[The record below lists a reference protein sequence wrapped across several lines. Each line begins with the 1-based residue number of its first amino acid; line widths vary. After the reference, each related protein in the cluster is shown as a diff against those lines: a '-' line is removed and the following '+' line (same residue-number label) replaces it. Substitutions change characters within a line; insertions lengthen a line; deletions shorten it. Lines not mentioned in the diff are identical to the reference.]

1 MTKRITGKLRT
12 QYINEWLEG
21 VENPDVEVKP
31 MRDEGRFIVRYKNTQ
46 NGTADQN
53 VTEPSSEAPAEIEAA
68 DTNSNNQPVE
78 VVAKGPDENKPTAQ
92 SDEEEGNNNEILT
105 QIFNQLRIINEERHA
120 KQLRKEQKKELQHAI
135 RKEFVRHRVLVEDPD
150 PRPEPVG
157 RWPASNSVGE
167 PVYIDRTL
175 PEANA
180 RVPRTPVRMRRRLNL
195 LNK

>member
-78 VVAKGPDENKPTAQ
+78 TTAKVPDENKPTAQ
-92 SDEEEGNNNEILT
+92 SDEDEGNNNEILT

-150 PRPEPVG
+150 PRPEP
-157 RWPASNSVGE
+157 E
-167 PVYIDRTL
+167 PVYID
-175 PEANA
+175 
-180 RVPRTPVRMRRRLNL
+180 RTPVRMRRRLNL

>member
-78 VVAKGPDENKPTAQ
+78 NKPTAQ
-92 SDEEEGNNNEILT
+92 SVESDEVGDEGNNNEILT

-150 PRPEPVG
+150 PRPEP
-157 RWPASNSVGE
+157 E
-167 PVYIDRTL
+167 PVYIDRT
-175 PEANA
+175 PI
-180 RVPRTPVRMRRRLNL
+180 RMRRRLNL

>member
-78 VVAKGPDENKPTAQ
+78 VVAKVGDENKPTAQ
-92 SDEEEGNNNEILT
+92 SDEDEGNNNEILT

-150 PRPEPVG
+150 PRPEP
-157 RWPASNSVGE
+157 E
-167 PVYIDRTL
+167 PVYID
-175 PEANA
+175 
-180 RVPRTPVRMRRRLNL
+180 RTPVRMRRRLNL

>member
-78 VVAKGPDENKPTAQ
+78 TVVKAPEENKPTAQ
-92 SDEEEGNNNEILT
+92 SDEVRQRRASDEVGDEGNNNEILT

-150 PRPEPVG
+150 PRPEP
-157 RWPASNSVGE
+157 E
-167 PVYIDRTL
+167 PVYID
-175 PEANA
+175 
-180 RVPRTPVRMRRRLNL
+180 RTPVRMRRRLNL